1 MRDTVSAF
9 TSPSSWK
16 WIADNGID
24 KPDELLESDSKIPP
38 GHNPVMG
45 EDSKANK

>member
-1 MRDTVSAF
+1 MLDMVSF
-9 TSPSSWK
+9 LHRERGGDV
-16 WIADNGID
+16 ADDRTD

-45 EDSKANK
+45 TESKANK